1 MSIGLSGGN
10 ISLPQLPGLIPVGS
24 PNLVPNGDF
33 SQYHNTGTV
42 YSDVLTE
49 SVNYGWTLNAS
60 GSFTFGSTGAV
71 STVNGATINNGN
83 PNWKPLTASSGGNS
97 LPLTVQATFTE
108 PSTLPL
114 SNAGSVALYENAT
127 NYYQAYS
134 NGSTFY
140 LVKNVA
146 GTVTSL
152 ASVAQ
157 ALTASSTYTVT
168 LGIDI
173 SGHLT
178 AKLYSG
184 SGTGGTL
191 LQTLTATDT
200 SLSGGFVIQ
209 VGGDTG
215 VIITDVVV
223 TAAVPDDWIFE
234 DSGGNAFITAL
245 VVGAGP
251 AGQNVWE
258 MALLSAAGNVG
269 LLSPTFN
276 AVLNEP
282 FAWSGI
288 IKSSVDLTLSAAQ
301 GIFLGQN
308 PSAPTNEF
316 AYASTLALTTSWQ
329 EFNANGVAPV
339 TGTTYQM
346 FLPGNTTPL
355 QSSQATLSLASIS
368 LTKSTTAQA
377 FSPPFPVLDRPI
389 DASGLSSGA
398 PAIELGSG
406 YGLFQGGNANLNSA
420 IATDIIIEGLTG
432 ATAASRYVGA
442 TTSGYPITGT
452 FAVGDVIV
460 DQSGAIW
467 ICTTSGTPGSGIKVG
482 ASPVKTFVSDLEITA
497 TTLTTIT
504 SYTPSAQGNFL
515 VDTYFRVITAPTTVL
530 ITITWDDGTGA
541 QTYTVANGTYAVGSV
556 ATIPLYI
563 NATTAAP
570 ITVQVTAG
578 TANQVFAS
586 SSTSLA

>member
-71 STVNGATINNGN
+71 STVNGATMYNGN

-97 LPLTVQATFTE
+97 LPLTAQATFTE
-108 PSTLPL
+108 PSTLPS

-191 LQTLTATDT
+191 LQTLTITDT
-200 SLSGGFVIQ
+200 SLGGGFLMQ
-209 VGGDTG
+209 LGGDTG

-223 TAAVPDDWIFE
+223 TAALPDELQLNVVNGTMPAVAIVGVQKTASAVAQALSVVNNGIAYVYFQTANFVNTNLAGLTFSLAADYQI
-234 DSGGNAFITAL
+234 ITGSSS
-245 VVGAGP
+245 GAGIFQNNSGD
-251 AGQNVWE
+251 AGYIN
-258 MALLSAAGNVG
+258 AISDGNWHRG
-269 LLSPTFN
+269 FIQHTYTSTNNFIQIGMGSN
-276 AVLNEP
+276 
-282 FAWSGI
+282 
-288 IKSSVDLTLSAAQ
+288 SSTGSFVVTNLTL
-301 GIFLGQN
+301 
-308 PSAPTNEF
+308 TE
-316 AYASTLALTTSWQ
+316 
-329 EFNANGVAPV
+329 
-339 TGTTYQM
+339 
-346 FLPGNTTPL
+346 
-355 QSSQATLSLASIS
+355 
-368 LTKSTTAQA
+368 STTAQA
-377 FSPPFPVLDRPI
+377 FFPPFPVLDRPI
-389 DASGLSSGA
+389 DASGLASGL

-406 YGLFQGGNANLNSA
+406 YGLFQGGNANFKVVSTSGALLSSPA
-420 IATDIIIEGLTG
+420 IPASGTPLTNPYSYNCVVYIDA
-432 ATAASRYVGA
+432 ATAATVTVAINGNTVGTTLAGGNFTVILSNGA
-442 TTSGYPITGT
+442 TI
-452 FAVGDVIV
+452 
-460 DQSGAIW
+460 
-467 ICTTSGTPGSGIKVG
+467 
-482 ASPVKTFVSDLEITA
+482 
-497 TTLTTIT
+497 TLT
-504 SYTPSAQGNFL
+504 YT
-515 VDTYFRVITAPTTVL
+515 TAPTWV
-530 ITITWDDGTGA
+530 WFG
-541 QTYTVANGTYAVGSV
+541 Q
-556 ATIPLYI
+556 
-563 NATTAAP
+563 
-570 ITVQVTAG
+570 
-578 TANQVFAS
+578 
-586 SSTSLA
+586 